1 MTVAWRP
8 ALIVGLVLLIAVGI
22 VIAATTPWRPLDAGA
37 GGGVG
42 VDAARDFSPA
52 ELSRAADFA
61 AEVLPLRTISLVASL
76 LVSLVLGLTSWGARI
91 VSSTSAVVGDRWWA
105 QLLVGGLIILA
116 IGRLVVLPFDVWL
129 RHLALRVG
137 LAAGSWAQWSVDV
150 VKAFAIGAVL
160 ALGALLVLVALARRL
175 PNTWWIPASVG
186 AAVLVVILSFA
197 YPVVFEP
204 IFNRFTPMA
213 DGPLRT
219 SLLDLAAKDGVS
231 VSDVLVADASKRT
244 TALNAYVSGFGATRR
259 IVVYDTLVDGA
270 TPEEVRLVVAHEL
283 GHAKDNDVLHATLLG
298 AAGAALA
305 VILIFLLTGWSAL
318 LDRAGVRTAGDPG
331 VIALILAIIAVMT
344 LLVSPVESLIS
355 RRIEA
360 RADVHALNLTRDD
373 TGANAD
379 TFARMQKRLAVR
391 NLSDLDPPAWYYV
404 WFYTHPSSPERL
416 ALVRSWA
423 QLVGV
428 PAPGDLAG
436 QNTTMPPR

>member
-1 MTVAWRP
+1 MTVSWRP
-8 ALIVGLVLLIAVGI
+8 ALIIGVVLLITVGI
-22 VIAATTPWRPLDAGA
+22 VIVATTPWRPLGAGA

-42 VDAARDFSPA
+42 VDPARDFSPA
-52 ELSRAADFA
+52 ELARAADFVG
-61 AEVLPLRTISLVASL
+61 EVLPLRTISLVLSLVVSL
-76 LVSLVLGLTSWGARI
+76 LLGLTSWGARM

-105 QLLVGGLIILA
+105 QFLVGGLIILA

-129 RHLALRVG
+129 RHISLRVG
-137 LAAGSWAQWSVDV
+137 LATGSWAQWSVDV

-175 PNTWWIPASVG
+175 PNTWWIPAAGG
-186 AAVLVVILSFA
+186 AAVLVVIVSFA

-204 IFNRFTPMA
+204 IFNRFTSMA

-270 TPEEVRLVVAHEL
+270 TPAEVRLVVAHEL

-305 VILIFLLTGWSAL
+305 VIVLYLLTGWSAL
-318 LDRAGVRTAGDPG
+318 LTRAGVESAGDPR
-331 VIALILAIIAVMT
+331 VVALILAIAAVLM
-344 LLVSPVESLIS
+344 LVMSPLESLIS

-373 TGANAD
+373 TGAGAD
-379 TFARMQKRLAVR
+379 TFARMQKQLALR

-404 WFYTHPSSPERL
+404 WFYTHPSTPERL
-416 ALVRSWA
+416 ALGRSWA
-423 QLVGV
+423 QSVGL
-428 PAPGDLAG
+428 PEPGDLV
-436 QNTTMPPR
+436 QTTTMPPR

>member
-404 WFYTHPSSPERL
+404 WFYTHPSTPERL

>member
-1 MTVAWRP
+1 
-8 ALIVGLVLLIAVGI
+8 
-22 VIAATTPWRPLDAGA
+22 
-37 GGGVG
+37 
-42 VDAARDFSPA
+42 
-52 ELSRAADFA
+52 
-61 AEVLPLRTISLVASL
+61 
-76 LVSLVLGLTSWGARI
+76 VLGLTSWGARI

>member
-8 ALIVGLVLLIAVGI
+8 ALIVGVVLLIAVGI

>member
-8 ALIVGLVLLIAVGI
+8 ALIVGVVLLIAVGI

-318 LDRAGVRTAGDPG
+318 LDRAGVRNAGDPR

>member
-1 MTVAWRP
+1 VTVAWRP
-8 ALIVGLVLLIAVGI
+8 ALIVGVVLLIAVGI

>member
-1 MTVAWRP
+1 VTVAWRP

-318 LDRAGVRTAGDPG
+318 LDRAGVRNAGDPG